1 MFRLESKEMSA
12 HKSDPLEHLTATLDR
27 FENGRAILRFIDRQE
42 LHVPRRFLPKTAQE
56 GTMFALDIQTL
67 ETAGRKQ
74 AELAR
79 AILAEILNGQ

>member
-1 MFRLESKEMSA
+1 MSS
-12 HKSDPLEHLTATLDR
+12 HKSDPLEQFSCVLDR
-27 FENGRAILRFIDRQE
+27 FENGRAVVRFSDSQE
-42 LHVPRRFLPKTAQE
+42 LHIPRRFLPKTAEE